1 MADIV
6 IPSPLSGHRA
16 KCKLLVLGSI
26 SSHIEILLDQFR
38 SLNIEHV
45 SPFSLSRQEI
55 SRRAVLA
62 VHEVH
67 LLARMRLWF
76 FSRKPDAGF
85 VLSDFPATLLQAK
98 VFDEWMESRD
108 EAINAVVLGESPRGD
123 LVDYYCALG
132 LVTKVCVPS
141 SL

>member
-1 MADIV
+1 MADIL
-6 IPSPLSGHRA
+6 IHLPFSGHRA

-26 SSHIEILLDQFR
+26 SSHIEMLIGQFR

-55 SRRAVLA
+55 SRRAVLS
-62 VHEVH
+62 VHDE

-85 VLSDFPATLLQAK
+85 VLIDFPATLLQAK
-98 VFDEWMESRD
+98 VFDEWLDSRD
-108 EAINAVVLGESPRGD
+108 EAINAVVLGENPRVD

-132 LVTKVCVPS
+132 LLTKACVPS
-141 SL
+141 LL

>member
-1 MADIV
+1 VMADILIPFPFSSLGAKGKVLV
-6 IPSPLSGHRA
+6 I
-16 KCKLLVLGSI
+16 GSTG
-26 SSHIEILLDQFR
+26 SRLEILMDQFS

-45 SPFSLSRQEI
+45 SPFSLPRQEI
-55 SRRAVLA
+55 SRRAALA
-62 VHEVH
+62 AHED
-67 LLARMRLWF
+67 LLAWMRRWF